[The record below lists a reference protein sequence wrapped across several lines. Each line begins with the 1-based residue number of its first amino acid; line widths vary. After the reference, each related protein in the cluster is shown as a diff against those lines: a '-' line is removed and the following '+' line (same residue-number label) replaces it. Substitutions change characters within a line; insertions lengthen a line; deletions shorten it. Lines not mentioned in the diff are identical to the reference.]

1 MKKIAMLA
9 AGIFLATSALA
20 RPPGPPPG
28 GHRPPPPHHGHAWGA
43 LAIGLG
49 VGSLFALASS
59 PRTTTYYTTPAYTT
73 TYTTTYGV
81 PTYTTTTT
89 TYAPAPTVSYV
100 PVVQTPQPVYVEKE
114 PTKLFCRSKNN
125 FYPKVQ
131 SCAEGWLEVVNR

>member
-1 MKKIAMLA
+1 MKKIALFA
-9 AGIFLATSALA
+9 AGIFLASSALA
-20 RPPGPPPG
+20 RPPGPP
-28 GHRPPPPHHGHAWGA
+28 HRPPPPHHGHAWGA

-59 PRTTTYYTTPAYTT
+59 PRTTYYTTPAYTT

-89 TYAPAPTVSYV
+89 TYAPTVSYV